1 MGNNFVKVHNRAF
14 FEFLFLRLNSDNISR
29 LSPISKIVLYILAT
43 TVFYFPILYFAI
55 IKCLTNT
62 ELFLYFIIIVLIHI
76 LAKFMLVNSKKIQT
90 RFSAIKTKEHFLIRT
105 WLIIEYVA
113 FMWLVYLFYPLACIL
128 APISLLFMSFENFL
142 GYSII
147 YELFLQNS
155 EQFLHIGSIASYI
168 LFIITDGYKKL
179 KSGFLPDYLGLY
191 AALTFI
197 SSSMKGNTQKIFN
210 YLNLD
215 TSNITEIISHI
226 FTLSNN
232 SMNIIASIMTFF
244 FAIYSLYTN
253 KGIGDI
259 QNDKE

>member
-1 MGNNFVKVHNRAF
+1 MGNNSANVYTRAF
-14 FEFLFLRLNSDNISR
+14 FELLFFQLNSDNIKR
-29 LSPISKIVLYILAT
+29 LNSIGKIIIYILAIAI
-43 TVFYFPILYFAI
+43 FYFPILYFAI
-55 IKCLTNT
+55 TTCLANT
-62 ELFLYFIIIVLIHI
+62 ELFLYFIIIGLIHI
-76 LAKFMLVNSKKIQT
+76 LAKFMLINSKKIQA
-90 RFSAIKTKEHFLIRT
+90 RFSSIKTKEHFLIRT

-128 APISLLFMSFENFL
+128 APTSLLLMSFENFL
-142 GYSII
+142 GYSMI

-155 EQFLHIGSIASYI
+155 EQFLHIGSIVSYI

-191 AALTFI
+191 ATLTFI

-215 TSNITEIISHI
+215 TSNLTEIMSHI

-232 SMNIIASIMTFF
+232 SMNIIASIMTFL
-244 FAIYSLYTN
+244 FAIYSLYANNSTT
-253 KGIGDI
+253 DT
-259 QNDKE
+259 QDDKE